1 MQAKY
6 CLLLVLLIG
15 SIIASTDGFVPMPPG
30 GKREVQKIF
39 KLKYPLVFY
48 FVATLSIS
56 SFFVFASFL
65 SNSHRFALFRTIT
78 VTYESTVKKI

>member
-15 SIIASTDGFVPMPPG
+15 SIIASTDGFVPQPG
-30 GKREVQKIF
+30 RKREVQKIF

>member
-15 SIIASTDGFVPMPPG
+15 SIIASTDGFVPMQSG
-30 GKREVQKIF
+30 RKREVKKIF
-39 KLKYPLVFY
+39 KLKCPLVFY

-56 SFFVFASFL
+56 FFVLFCQFL
-65 SNSHRFALFRTIT
+65 
-78 VTYESTVKKI
+78 E